1 MQDTSL
7 TELLQMLLTL
17 SHDLGSAAH
26 EWSILGEGNTSARVD
41 DETFLVKASGS
52 QLSNLTADQLVR
64 VRIEPFLTAIASG
77 DVYSDEDTEAM
88 LKEACVDPGA
98 RMPSVETMFHA
109 DLLGSFGAR
118 FVGHTHVASINSL
131 VCSDAGWSA
140 VQQGYL
146 FPDAIVV
153 CGVAPCFVP
162 YVDPGLALARAI
174 HHAATCYRNEYGIA
188 PKTIYL
194 QNHGLIAVGGS
205 AAEVLAITRMA
216 DKAARIM
223 IDALACGS
231 PRFLSAEVVARISGR
246 KDEHLRQRAL
256 GLTVTA

>member
-1 MQDTSL
+1 MQDIVL
-7 TELLQMLLTL
+7 TDLLQTLLTL
-17 SHDLGSAAH
+17 SHDLGNSAH
-26 EWSILGEGNTSARVD
+26 EWSILGEGNTSACVD
-41 DETFLVKASGS
+41 AETFFVKASGS
-52 QLSNLTADQLVR
+52 QLADLTADQLVR
-64 VRIEPFLTAIASG
+64 VRLEPFLTAITSG
-77 DVYSDEDTEAM
+77 VAYSDEDTEAM
-88 LKEACVDPGA
+88 LQDARVDSGA

-131 VCSDAGWSA
+131 LCSDAGWSA

-174 HHAATCYRNEYGIA
+174 HQAVESYRSDYGVT

-194 QNHGLIAVGGS
+194 RSHGLIALGGS

-216 DKAARIM
+216 DKAAKIM
-223 IDALACGS
+223 IGALACGA
-231 PRFLSAEVVARISGR
+231 PRFLGADVVARISGR